1 MYQLKWLWKNLKG
14 YHAIYILAIALS
26 ITCNLLQL
34 AIPIF
39 SQHIVDLFLG
49 KDLSVNLANLET
61 KRDLLIALVA
71 GMIGSTMLRA
81 LLTYVSHMTY
91 EYTSQKMIYSIRTH
105 LFRKVLY
112 QDMAFYDK
120 YRTGD
125 IMTRLT
131 GDLEDIRHMASSI
144 VRMVVE
150 SITMILI
157 GMAYFLYLDPIVAF
171 YLFLMAPIIFIVT
184 RSFRKKMKQ
193 MHKELRETKAALNT
207 AAQENIS
214 GNKVVK
220 AFAREQYEMERF
232 DEKNKAFRQKHI
244 ETTLVHVKYVPYID
258 TCANL
263 LPVILLVAG
272 GISLINGRITMGEY
286 VAFNGMTWTI
296 SNPMKKLADIINQ
309 YQRFQASAK
318 KVLEIYDME
327 PEICDAPDAIEHP
340 EVFKGN
346 ITFDQVSFSY
356 GNVEVLK
363 DISFSVKAG
372 ETVAIM
378 GETGSGKTTLI
389 NMLPRF
395 YDPTKGRVLIDGM
408 NVKDLKIRQLRK
420 NIGMAMQD
428 VLLFSDSVDGN
439 ISYGDSDMPEADV
452 HTYAEYAAASEFIE
466 KMPEQYKTI
475 IGERGVGISGGQKQ
489 RISLAR
495 ALAIKPSILI
505 LDDTTSAV
513 DMETESYIQ
522 NKLSGLDFECTK
534 FIIAQ
539 RISSTKDADKIIIL
553 DDGKIAEMG
562 THQELLANKGYYYQ
576 VYMLQNGGEA
586 SHG

>member
-1 MYQLKWLWKNLKG
+1 MYHLKWLWKNLKG
-14 YHAIYILAIALS
+14 YRALYISAIILS

-39 SQHIVDLFLG
+39 SQHIVDLFLTS
-49 KDLSVNLANLET
+49 DLSVNLANLEN
-61 KRDLLIALVA
+61 KKDLLLALVA
-71 GMIGSTMLRA
+71 GMVGATIFCS
-81 LLTYVSHMTY
+81 LLAYVAHMTY

-105 LFRKVLY
+105 MFRNVLY

-125 IMTRLT
+125 VMTRLT
-131 GDLEDIRHMASSI
+131 GDLADIRHMATNI
-144 VRMVVE
+144 VRMVAE

-157 GMAYFLYLDPIVAF
+157 GMVYFLYLDPVIAF
-171 YLFLMAPIIFIVT
+171 FLILLTPPTFFVT
-184 RSFRKKMKQ
+184 RSFRKKIRPL
-193 MHKELRETKAALNT
+193 HKELRETRAALNT

-220 AFAREQYEMERF
+220 AFAREDYELERF
-232 DEKNKAFRQKHI
+232 DEKNKEFRRKNI
-244 ETTLVHVKYVPYID
+244 ETNLIRVRYVPYID

-263 LPVILLVAG
+263 LSVILLIVG

-286 VAFNGMTWTI
+286 VAFNGMTWTL
-296 SNPMKKLADIINQ
+296 SKPMKKLADIVNQ

-318 KVLEIYDME
+318 KVLEIYDVE
-327 PEICDAPDAIEHP
+327 PDIREKEEPIDHP
-340 EVFKGN
+340 EPLRGN
-346 ITFDQVSFSY
+346 ITFEHVSFSY
-356 GNVEVLK
+356 GDLEVLH
-363 DISFSVKAG
+363 DISFSVKQG

-395 YDPTKGRVLIDGM
+395 YDPTEGRILIDDM
-408 NVKDLKIRQLRK
+408 DLRDLKIRQLRK
-420 NIGMAMQD
+420 NIGMATQD
-428 VLLFSDSVDGN
+428 VLLFSDTVDGN
-439 ISYGDSDMPEADV
+439 IAYGNSSMEEKDV
-452 HTYAEYAAASEFIE
+452 RTYAGYAAASEFIE
-466 KMPEQYKTI
+466 KMPDGYETI

-489 RISLAR
+489 RVSLAR
-495 ALAIKPSILI
+495 ALAIRPSILI

-513 DMETESYIQ
+513 DLETERFIQ
-522 NKLSGLDFECTK
+522 QNLANLDFPCTK
-534 FIIAQ
+534 IIIAQ

-553 DDGKIAEMG
+553 DNGRIAEMG
-562 THQELLANKGYYYQ
+562 THKELLANKGYYYQ
-576 VYMLQNGGEA
+576 VYMLQHGGDE